1 MSPKK
6 IIRLVL
12 INLGS
17 LLLTA
22 KIIPGIKMAAS
33 MKTAIYAAVALT
45 VINFLI
51 KPLLKIL
58 LLPVNILTLGTFRWL
73 VNVLILYILVRIIP
87 SLTINAF
94 QFPGFQTQNF
104 AIASFFVPT
113 FWAYVLT
120 SFSLSLWAT
129 ITLWL
134 IK

>member
-6 IIRLVL
+6 IIRLIL

-22 KIIPGIKMAAS
+22 RIIPSIKMAEGI
-33 MKTAIYAAVALT
+33 KTAIYAAVALT
-45 VINFLI
+45 IINFLI

-73 VNVLILYILVRIIP
+73 VNVLILYILVRVIP
-87 SLTINAF
+87 SLTISAF
-94 QFPGFQTQNF
+94 QFSGFQTQNF
-104 AIASFFVPT
+104 VIAPFFVPT

-120 SFSLSLWAT
+120 SFFLSLGAT
-129 ITLWL
+129 IILWL